1 VSEPGIESRISD
13 LVGTKQA
20 FFTGLFDGTTDEV
33 AFERSGSFLS
43 RIEQVVAPA
52 LPRGP
57 ERGAEAAEPE
67 DGPADR
73 EIDAIVAAGDE
84 SGDAHASAVPEPAPP
99 PSAADVQQL
108 FSGLTVQRTAGGGL
122 VIAAPPET
130 ASALAALFAGM
141 AQLLLAATPDPAP
154 PATTP

>member
-33 AFERSGSFLS
+33 AFERSGRFLS

-52 LPRGP
+52 LPRAPARDAG
-57 ERGAEAAEPE
+57 AAEPE
-67 DGPADR
+67 DSPADR

-84 SGDAHASAVPEPAPP
+84 SRDAPGAAPLPSVPGAER
-99 PSAADVQQL
+99 L
-108 FSGLTVQRTAGGGL
+108 FAGVTVQRTSGGGL
-122 VIAAPPET
+122 VITAPPET
-130 ASALAALFAGM
+130 ASTLVAVLKAM
-141 AQLLLAATPDPAP
+141 TQLLRAAAPDPAP
-154 PATTP
+154 PVTTHRCT